1 MAALAPTT
9 TLVSINSAGTGSG
22 NDLSF
27 AHTLSADGQVV
38 AFISSASDLVA
49 NDTNEEAVDI
59 FVRDLKRG
67 TTTLASINSTGT
79 GSGNDASFEH
89 TLSADGRIVAFGS
102 SASDL
107 VANDTNGAADVFVRD
122 LKRGTTTLASIN
134 SAGTGSGN
142 GDSFTSRLSADG
154 QVVAI
159 ESSASD
165 LVAND
170 TNEEVQDIF
179 VRPIP

>member
-1 MAALAPTT
+1 MRQCTIRFLRPLAVVGRLLAVGVPMAALAPTT

-22 NDLSF
+22 NGDSF
-27 AHTLSADGQVV
+27 NPVLSAEGRIV
-38 AFISSASDLVA
+38 AFGSSASDLVP
-49 NDTNEEAVDI
+49 NDTNGAADI

-67 TTTLASINSTGT
+67 TTTLVS
-79 GSGNDASFEH
+79 
-89 TLSADGRIVAFGS
+89 V
-102 SASDL
+102 
-107 VANDTNGAADVFVRD
+107 NG
-122 LKRGTTTLASIN
+122 
-134 SAGTGSGN
+134 AGTGSGN
-142 GDSFTSRLSADG
+142 SDSFSSRLSADG

>member
-1 MAALAPTT
+1 MRQCTIRFLRPLAMVGGLLAVGVPMAALAPTT

-22 NDLSF
+22 N
-27 AHTLSADGQVV
+27 
-38 AFISSASDLVA
+38 
-49 NDTNEEAVDI
+49 
-59 FVRDLKRG
+59 
-67 TTTLASINSTGT
+67 
-79 GSGNDASFEH
+79 
-89 TLSADGRIVAFGS
+89 
-102 SASDL
+102 
-107 VANDTNGAADVFVRD
+107 
-122 LKRGTTTLASIN
+122 
-134 SAGTGSGN
+134 
-142 GDSFTSRLSADG
+142 GDSFIPALSADG

>member
-22 NDLSF
+22 NGDSF
-27 AHTLSADGQVV
+27 NPVLSAEGRIV
-38 AFISSASDLVA
+38 AFGSSASDLVP
-49 NDTNEEAVDI
+49 NDTNGAADI

-67 TTTLASINSTGT
+67 TTTLVS
-79 GSGNDASFEH
+79 
-89 TLSADGRIVAFGS
+89 V
-102 SASDL
+102 
-107 VANDTNGAADVFVRD
+107 NG
-122 LKRGTTTLASIN
+122 
-134 SAGTGSGN
+134 AGTGSGN
-142 GDSFTSRLSADG
+142 SDSFSSRLSADG

>member
-22 NDLSF
+22 NGPSF
-27 AHTLSADGQVV
+27 IRKLSADGQVV
-38 AFISSASDLVA
+38 AFESVASDLVA
-49 NDTNEEAVDI
+49 NDTNEEVLDI

-67 TTTLASINSTGT
+67 TTTLVS
-79 GSGNDASFEH
+79 
-89 TLSADGRIVAFGS
+89 V
-102 SASDL
+102 
-107 VANDTNGAADVFVRD
+107 NG
-122 LKRGTTTLASIN
+122 
-134 SAGTGSGN
+134 AGTGSGN
-142 GDSFTSRLSADG
+142 SDSFSSRLSADG

>member
-1 MAALAPTT
+1 
-9 TLVSINSAGTGSG
+9 
-22 NDLSF
+22 
-27 AHTLSADGQVV
+27 V
-38 AFISSASDLVA
+38 AFQSIASDLVA
-49 NDTNEEAVDI
+49 NDTNEEADDI

-67 TTTLASINSTGT
+67 TTTLVSVNGAGT

-89 TLSADGRIVAFGS
+89 TLSADGQVVAFTS

-107 VANDTNGAADVFVRD
+107 VANDTNEEVQDVFVRD
-122 LKRGTTTLASIN
+122 LKRGTTTLMTIN
-134 SAGTGSGN
+134 STGTGSGN
-142 GDSFTSRLSADG
+142 GDSLSRLSADG
-154 QVVAI
+154 RVVAI

-170 TNEEVQDIF
+170 TNGAVDIF

>member
-22 NDLSF
+22 NGDSF
-27 AHTLSADGQVV
+27 NPVLSADGQVV
-38 AFISSASDLVA
+38 AFQSLASDLVA
-49 NDTNEEAVDI
+49 NDTNGAVADI

-67 TTTLASINSTGT
+67 TTTLVS
-79 GSGNDASFEH
+79 
-89 TLSADGRIVAFGS
+89 V
-102 SASDL
+102 
-107 VANDTNGAADVFVRD
+107 NG
-122 LKRGTTTLASIN
+122 
-134 SAGTGSGN
+134 AGTGSGN
-142 GDSFTSRLSADG
+142 SDSFSSRLSADG